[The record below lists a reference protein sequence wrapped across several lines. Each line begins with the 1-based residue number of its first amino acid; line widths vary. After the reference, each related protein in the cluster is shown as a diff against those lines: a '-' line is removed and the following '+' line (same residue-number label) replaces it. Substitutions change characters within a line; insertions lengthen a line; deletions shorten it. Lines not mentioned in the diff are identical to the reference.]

1 MSNGSGETAMI
12 HYECFTCGVTATCVV
27 TSSATLAWLD
37 HMENHAERK
46 NYGQWSWTVLAL
58 PL

>member
-1 MSNGSGETAMI
+1 MQASNEDTAMI
-12 HYECFTCGVTATCVV
+12 HWECHTCGMAATCVL

-37 HMENHAERK
+37 HMENHALAD
-46 NYGQWSWTVLAL
+46 NYSAWTWTVQKL